1 MKVFKRIC
9 IVIVVLLMLW
19 AAAFATDYF
28 RVITLG
34 KRPVFCLETSENCYH
49 GLGWQV
55 ELCPHPITGKDEY
68 CISLFGKY
76 IESNITN

>member
-34 KRPVFCLETSENCYH
+34 KRPVFCLKTSEN
-49 GLGWQV
+49 
-55 ELCPHPITGKDEY
+55 
-68 CISLFGKY
+68 
-76 IESNITN
+76 